1 MRRPFQDP
9 VAAVVSPLKCAGKW
23 NGLTSAVAVL
33 NAALRSLLC
42 FFLMAALSASGQDM
56 KVAGWTDTDHPDYI
70 AKVTDFGERADWSHD
85 GKKFLFVGRSFGD
98 VYEFDLATRQYKPL
112 THHYYHGGYVRALYL
127 SNGDILLSGPQD
139 FPGDNWQ
146 KARFDLS
153 ELWVLSRKLDK
164 PPTRLGEI
172 CWEGPAVSRTQLR
185 IAWAQHR
192 DAAYGQGAFYHL
204 KVAELDYSSG
214 EPRLVN
220 ARVVL
225 DNQREAIKGQVLEP
239 QNFRPGRE
247 HELTVQAY
255 PNCEVLVLNCKT
267 GELVNFSNDPKSYD
281 EPEGIF
287 PDGDYTLVESSRHN
301 NSNNGGNIDLW
312 KLKLEVGNP
321 AWERITWF
329 NQTGKFK
336 ASNPVVSDDGHY
348 IAFQVAGVQEVA
360 GIGHGIYLLDLAKQK
375 QAASTATP
383 AK

>member
-1 MRRPFQDP
+1 MPNKSKALLLGFCLVAAWSAFGQDP
-9 VAAVVSPLKCAGKW
+9 RP
-23 NGLTSAVAVL
+23 
-33 NAALRSLLC
+33 
-42 FFLMAALSASGQDM
+42 
-56 KVAGWTDTDHPDYI
+56 AGWTDTDFPDYI

-85 GKKFLFVGRSFGD
+85 GKKILFVARSFGD
-98 VYEFDLATRQYKPL
+98 VYEFDLTTKKYTAL
-112 THHYYHGGYVRALYL
+112 THHYYHGGYARAMYL
-127 SNGDILLSGPQD
+127 SNGDILLSGPKD

-164 PPTRLGEI
+164 PPARLGEI
-172 CWEGPAVSRTQLR
+172 CWEGPAVSRTQLS

-192 DAAYGQGAFYHL
+192 DAAYGEGAFYHI

-214 EPRLVN
+214 EPKLVN
-220 ARVVL
+220 TRVVL
-225 DNQREAIKGQVLEP
+225 DNMREAIKGQVLEP

-255 PNCEVLVLNCKT
+255 HNCEVHVLNCKT
-267 GELVNFSNDPKSYD
+267 GELVNVSNDPKSYD

-301 NSNNGGNIDLW
+301 LSNSGGHIDLW
-312 KLKLEVGNP
+312 KQKLEVGNP

-329 NQTGKFK
+329 NEGGKFK
-336 ASNPVVSDDGHY
+336 ASNPVVSDDGRY

-360 GIGHGIYLLDLAKQK
+360 GIGHGIYVLDLEKQK
-375 QAASTATP
+375 QSSLAASRT
-383 AK
+383 K